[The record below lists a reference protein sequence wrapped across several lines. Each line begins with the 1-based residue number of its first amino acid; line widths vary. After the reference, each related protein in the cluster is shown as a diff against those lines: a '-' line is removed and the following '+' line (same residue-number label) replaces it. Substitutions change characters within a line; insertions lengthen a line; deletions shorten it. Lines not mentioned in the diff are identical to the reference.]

1 MMRSIEDAIL
11 NSQANQINREKPEEK
26 DDLGITLKCPLRAM
40 PDKPLGEYLAYRVWA
55 RNRMQKHKLIYI
67 DAYGAIRQGETE
79 IEETKDNLLLLA
91 ACSYARTGAVTY
103 AWEALHNF
111 LPRFNKDIIQVFPGV
126 LFNRTTGELIHT
138 DGKEL
143 TI

>member
-11 NSQANQINREKPEEK
+11 NSQANQINREKTEEK
-26 DDLGITLKCPLRAM
+26 DDLGITLKCPLRDM

-55 RNRMQKHKLIYI
+55 RNRIQKHKLIYI

-91 ACSYARTGAVTY
+91 ACSYARTGAVAY

-111 LPRFNKDIIQVFPGV
+111 LPRFDKDIIQVFPGV
-126 LFNRTTGELIHT
+126 LFNRTTGELMHT

>member
-1 MMRSIEDAIL
+1 MRSIEDAIL
-11 NSQANQINREKPEEK
+11 NSQANQIDREKPEEK

-91 ACSYARTGAVTY
+91 ACSYVRTGAVTY

-111 LPRFNKDIIQVFPGV
+111 LPRFNKDIIQVFPGI
-126 LFNRTTGELIHT
+126 LFDRTTGELIHT

>member
-1 MMRSIEDAIL
+1 MRSIEDAIL
-11 NSQANQINREKPEEK
+11 SSQANQIDRERLEEK
-26 DDLGITLKCPLRAM
+26 DDLGITLKCPLRDM

-55 RNRMQKHKLIYI
+55 RNRLQKHKLIYI
-67 DAYGAIRQGETE
+67 DAYGSIRQGETE

-91 ACSYARTGAVTY
+91 ACSYVRTGAVVY

-126 LFNRTTGELIHT
+126 LFNRATGELIHT

>member
-1 MMRSIEDAIL
+1 MRSIEDAIL
-11 NSQANQINREKPEEK
+11 QSQENQINREKTDEK
-26 DDLGITLKCPLRAM
+26 DDLGITLKCPLKSM

-55 RNRMQKHKLIYI
+55 RNRAQKHKLLYV
-67 DAYGAIRQGETE
+67 DSYGAIRQGETL
-79 IEETKDNLLLLA
+79 IEETRDNLLLLA
-91 ACSYARTGAVTY
+91 ASSYARAGAVTY

-111 LPRFNKDIIQVFPGV
+111 LPRLDKDIIQVFPGL
-126 LFNRTTGELIHT
+126 LFNRATGTIIET